1 MNRLFNSQNYT
12 FNITLVIVVILQLL
26 LAFQG
31 FDVCDDGFVL
41 TFYQQIFTN
50 PESVEYNFLYWFSGI
65 VGGIWYQLF
74 QDGGILWFRLLAIIV
89 NTSTFYITYKLLK
102 PYINRNFLLSALVM
116 MLFVNDF
123 GYLTFYHNQLTALM
137 AVLIIYVLH
146 KAIVK
151 NNLWL
156 YVVSGILL
164 SINVFTRIPNL
175 VLFSLVL
182 VIPYAYFL
190 RKEPI
195 LNAFKPIVFLG
206 IGSTF
211 GLLMVY
217 ITLWSLGQVDIMKNA
232 LLTINDL
239 GKTENSSHNFISI
252 FRAPIYNYI
261 SIAFETFKLIGIVG
275 VLYVVKRIIPNKN
288 VFAVLTFLLA
298 VLLFMYWFNTQN
310 IYPIYSL
317 CLIGSILVLWFKKVQ
332 IEIKLIG
339 LLSLITLIT
348 ISLGSAGGIKNSGY
362 MAIWAGLPLFFYVVN
377 KLDVFLLDSNYIKKK
392 SLIRISKSS
401 VHLFLVSII
410 LAFLMLKA
418 YNISQESYFD
428 IGSRF
433 EKTYAIKSPL
443 ASGIYTTER
452 RANII
457 NDLLINL
464 DKFVKPN
471 DYLLVYDKLPML
483 HFLTHTKPYM
493 YNPWVWIYDYNSFE
507 KKLYKAEITI
517 PVLPIVVQQKFETIY
532 EFSEPIPD
540 YMSTN
545 KENNNFHSNER
556 NAIMKAFLERN
567 NYKIVWSN
575 LYFNIYQPEEVKKSV
590 K

>member
-1 MNRLFNSQNYT
+1 MNRVFNSQNHT
-12 FNITLVIVVILQLL
+12 FNITLVIVVLLQLL

-50 PESVEYNFLYWFSGI
+50 PECVEYNFLYWFSGI
-65 VGGIWYQLF
+65 VGGIWYQFF
-74 QDGGILWFRLLAIIV
+74 QDGGILWFRLLTIIV

-116 MLFVNDF
+116 VLFVNDF

-137 AVLIIYVLH
+137 AVLIIYVLY

-206 IGSTF
+206 IGSTI

-232 LLTINDL
+232 LFTINDL
-239 GKTENSSHNFISI
+239 GKTENSSHNFVSI

-261 SIAFETFKLIGIVG
+261 SIALETFKLIGIVG

-288 VFAVLTFLLA
+288 VFAVLIFLLA
-298 VLLFMYWFNTQN
+298 VLLFIYWFNTQN

-317 CLIGSILVLWFKKVQ
+317 CLIGSILVLWFRKVQ

-348 ISLGSAGGIKNSGY
+348 ISLGSAGGVKNSGY
-362 MAIWAGLPLFFYVVN
+362 MAIWVGLPLFFYVVN
-377 KLDVFLLDSNYIKKK
+377 KLDVFLLDYKYIKKNP
-392 SLIRISKSS
+392 LIRISKSS
-401 VHLFLVSII
+401 VHLFLGSII

-418 YNISQESYFD
+418 YNISQQSYFD

-433 EKTYAIKSPL
+433 EKNYAIKSPL
-443 ASGIYTTER
+443 ARGIYTTER

-471 DYLLVYDKLPML
+471 DYLLVYDKMPML
-483 HFLTHTKPYM
+483 HFLTQTKPYM
-493 YNPWVWIYDYNSFE
+493 YNPWVWIYDYNSFK
-507 KKLYKAEITI
+507 KKLHKAEVTI
-517 PVLPIVVQQKFETIY
+517 PVLPTVVQQKFETIY

-545 KENNNFHSNER
+545 KENSNFHSNER

-575 LYFNIYQPEEVKKSV
+575 SYFNIYQPEEVKKSV
-590 K
+590 N